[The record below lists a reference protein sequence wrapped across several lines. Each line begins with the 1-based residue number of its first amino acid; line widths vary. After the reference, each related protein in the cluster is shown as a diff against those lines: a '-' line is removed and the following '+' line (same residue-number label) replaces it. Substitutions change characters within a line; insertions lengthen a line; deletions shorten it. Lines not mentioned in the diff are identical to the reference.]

1 MKTKEQNNSLE
12 IAKAVGRAVLEDI
25 GRQFCRR
32 NRAGSFS
39 RRDQRRKYFERV
51 LSLRK
56 QGGLSDE
63 SRDNN

>member
-1 MKTKEQNNSLE
+1 MKAKNKSLE
-12 IAKAVGRAVLEDI
+12 IAEAVGRAVLEDI

-39 RRDQRRKYFERV
+39 RRDQRRRYFERV

-56 QGGLSDE
+56 NGGLSNE
-63 SRDNN
+63 NSNRN